1 MSAKTRAARQQ
12 EPPRPTPEELMAL
25 AETPPPPREAAKR
38 EWRPPLLRYP
48 PGEQP
53 FSRGVNRA
61 LR

>member
-1 MSAKTRAARQQ
+1 MDAKTKSARKPAPSQL
-12 EPPRPTPEELMAL
+12 TPEELMAL
-25 AETPPPPREAAKR
+25 AETPPSPRAPPA
-38 EWRPPLLRYP
+38 WRPPLLRYP